1 VKNKKKEKL
10 ARLSFHMS
18 QAEKSING
26 LIYEVE
32 QDGPLTI
39 GQKRRI
45 LKIKQALLS
54 LKVEYNNI
62 KLKYEK

>member
-1 VKNKKKEKL
+1 
-10 ARLSFHMS
+10 MS